1 MLKQTMNG
9 FVMEK
14 PILDG
19 KVFVFASST
28 NSLPINAVS
37 LESLVTAAKDDIE
50 VIFFTK
56 GFDGLDYE
64 RIENIA
70 RKNDKV
76 KLSIFSI
83 NNRKELPY
91 IILSNAHVRFNI
103 RNL

>member
-37 LESLVTAAKDDIE
+37 LESLVTAAKDDN
-50 VIFFTK
+50 VFIFFK
-56 GFDGLDYE
+56 KRFFFLD
-64 RIENIA
+64 
-70 RKNDKV
+70 
-76 KLSIFSI
+76 
-83 NNRKELPY
+83 
-91 IILSNAHVRFNI
+91 
-103 RNL
+103 